1 MQSVL
6 SFPFRA
12 TFNGFNI
19 LCSVHRLHIVP
30 TTPHLGHLVLGHV
43 GELEEGVEPGGGGRL
58 GHLAPHQV
66 VLLLDEELVMR
77 HPGDGRGQ

>member
-1 MQSVL
+1 M
-6 SFPFRA
+6 
-12 TFNGFNI
+12 
-19 LCSVHRLHIVP
+19 HRLHIVP

-66 VLLLDEELVMR
+66 VLLLDEELVVR
-77 HPGDGRGQ
+77 HPIAKVEDMRL